1 MNLHDLIIETE
12 KLGITVL
19 FTKLNCKGRYLKTK
33 NLKFICLNNNLNE
46 IESINVLLHERNHFL
61 NNDFENPLTTTPTY
75 LYRIEN
81 RTEKERIINFINL
94 INNEHPID
102 DNFNYIQFMKNA
114 FIPDKFEC
122 FVKET
127 AHKIYNENKKNK
139 IMAPCQL

>member
-19 FTKLNCKGRYLKTK
+19 FTKLNCNGRFLKTK
-33 NLKFICLNNNLNE
+33 NLKIICLDNTLSE
-46 IESINVLLHERNHFL
+46 IENINILLHERKHFL
-61 NNDFENPLTTTPTY
+61 NNDFENPLSHIPTY
-75 LYRIEN
+75 HYRIES
-81 RTEKERIINFINL
+81 RTEKERIIDFINL

-114 FIPDKFEC
+114 FIPEKFEY

-127 AHKIYNENKKNK
+127 AEKIYNENKKNR
-139 IMAPCQL
+139 II